1 MKPCRV
7 CLAGLTCFLFGLGS
21 TVEASLTIAS
31 GLGTTHTGNIVTNG
45 SFEVV
50 APPDGAANNLY
61 WATGTVN
68 TPTGTPVGWKSSG
81 APGNQGRWG
90 NDGGTP
96 YRLASSDVLPD
107 GRAGLFFNNG
117 TGNVDMAP
125 TMQPNG
131 EITFTGTPT
140 FTSSNGAPALIGQSV
155 PTHLNIQPSYNLSF
169 WVSGE
174 ENATNQGNI
183 GLSIMGFRLT
193 NVLPGDPIQYI
204 TVPNG
209 FFLGQSHLYEYTF
222 TPINPLAP
230 VNLSF
235 MTWGHMN
242 LTPWGGTPFGTEAII
257 DDVIINA
264 VPEPASIVLFGA
276 GAIGLSIVNW
286 RIRKSGSSA

>member
-1 MKPCRV
+1 MKSSRLCCACV
-7 CLAGLTCFLFGLGS
+7 TCLLFGFSS
-21 TVEASLTIAS
+21 TAEASLTIAS

-50 APPDGAANNLY
+50 APPNGAANSLY
-61 WATGTVN
+61 WATGTAS
-68 TPTGTPVGWKSSG
+68 TPTGTPVAWKASG

-90 NDGGTP
+90 NDSGAP

-107 GRAGLFFNNG
+107 GRAGIFFNNG
-117 TGNVDMAP
+117 TGNVNMAP

-131 EITFTGTPT
+131 EITFAGTPT
-140 FTSSNGAPALIGQSV
+140 FVSSTGAPAVIGQSV
-155 PTHLNIQPSYNLSF
+155 PTQLNIQPSYNLSF

-209 FFLGQSHLYEYTF
+209 FFLGQSHLYEYKF

-264 VPEPASIVLFGA
+264 VPEPASWGLLSV
-276 GAIGLSIVNW
+276 GAIGLWIL
-286 RIRKSGSSA
+286 RGRFGRSGSNA